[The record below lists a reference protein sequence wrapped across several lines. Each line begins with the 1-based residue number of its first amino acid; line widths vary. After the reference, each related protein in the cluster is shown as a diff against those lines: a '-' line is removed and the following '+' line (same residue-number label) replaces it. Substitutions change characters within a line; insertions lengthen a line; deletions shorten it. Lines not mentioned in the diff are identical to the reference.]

1 MTHLHVDPL
10 GAGAPESLSPATGSG
25 APGGWTPAADAHDAD
40 AIRSFFDQWD
50 LYRRIIEHD
59 YMFHRGLHGA
69 MHAFLAHHTAPGY
82 RLLDLGCGDAA
93 VMASTVA
100 GTGVG
105 EYVGVDLSPVAVE
118 HARRNLAAARV
129 TATFEAQDF
138 LWYLEHCPSAA
149 FDVVAA
155 GFTVHHLRGADL
167 ERFFRETRRVLRP
180 GGRLLVYDVFR
191 AEGESRDEYLV
202 RNHSWREET
211 WHALTKAEL
220 DAIWAHTSTAD
231 FPSSPDELAAVAANA
246 GFRAD
251 PDELFVSPVGFHR
264 LYAW

>member
-1 MTHLHVDPL
+1 MVAFPK
-10 GAGAPESLSPATGSG
+10 PEPGTCVSFATTRHHTSR
-25 APGGWTPAADAHDAD
+25 TPVTHDAD

-69 MHAFLAHHTAPGY
+69 MHAFLAQRVPPGY
-82 RLLDLGCGDAA
+82 RLLDLGCGDAL
-93 VMASTVA
+93 VMAGTVA

-105 EYVGVDLSPVAVE
+105 EYVGVDLSPVALE
-118 HARRNLAAARV
+118 HAARNLAAVSVPASFAAEDFI
-129 TATFEAQDF
+129 TCLEATPD
-138 LWYLEHCPSAA
+138 AA

-167 ERFFRETRRVLRP
+167 ERFFREARRVLKP
-180 GGRLLVYDVFR
+180 AGHLLVYDVFR
-191 AEGESRDEYLV
+191 AEGESRESYLI
-202 RNHSWREET
+202 RNHSWREQT
-211 WHALTKAEL
+211 WHTMSKEEL
-220 DAIWAHTSTAD
+220 DSIWGHTSTAD
-231 FPSSPDELAAVAANA
+231 FPSSPSELAFVAIAA
-246 GFRAD
+246 GLRSD